1 MPSSCA
7 SPTVC
12 VPFVRGMLRSETH
25 GRVLRS
31 WPDCRFA
38 ELPASSPSAYARL
51 LVSLWAEPGDLVIC
65 EQDVIPPPGSLKK
78 LLRCKPLWCV
88 HHYEGR
94 YSEMD
99 DALGLVRFSADLKR
113 AYPHAM
119 TAALCG
125 GVGGHTW
132 PHWRSCD
139 QLIARWLRHQGLT
152 PHRHRPDA
160 VHLHD
165 WPADTVTQ
173 WMWPMLTPDSL
184 NPHAPLPRHDE
195 APAGPSPGGGSS
207 DGRFSVDP
215 VGGLDAGDDH

>member
-1 MPSSCA
+1 MPDPSSP
-7 SPTVC
+7 PTVC
-12 VPFVRGMLRSETH
+12 VPYVKGMLRSETH
-25 GRVLRS
+25 GRVFRS
-31 WPDCRFA
+31 WPTARFV
-38 ELPASSPSAYARL
+38 ELPAKSPTAYAKL
-51 LVSLWAEPGDLVIC
+51 LVRLWAEPGDLVVV
-65 EQDVIPPPGSLKK
+65 EQDVVPPAGSIKK
-78 LLRCKPLWCV
+78 LLRCRSLWCT
-88 HHYEGR
+88 HAYEGR
-94 YSEMD
+94 YCDLD
-99 DALGLVRFSADLKR
+99 DMLGLARFSAALKT
-113 AYPHAM
+113 AYPFGM
-119 TAALCG
+119 EAALFG
-125 GVGGHTW
+125 GGGSHNW

-139 QLIARWLRHQGLT
+139 HRLAKWLRAQALT